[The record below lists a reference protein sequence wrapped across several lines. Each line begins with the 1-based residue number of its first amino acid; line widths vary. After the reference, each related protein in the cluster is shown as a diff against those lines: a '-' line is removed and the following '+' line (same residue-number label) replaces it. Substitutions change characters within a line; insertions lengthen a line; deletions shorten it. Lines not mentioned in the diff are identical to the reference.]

1 VVHFLPYCFKIYTK
15 ITDTKPKFNHLTKQ
29 SMKTAIVPFILLLA
43 VSVLA
48 LFIPAVPTTIV
59 TEGINSGDVA
69 WMLAATALVL
79 LMTPGLAYFYGG
91 MIDTKNIIATML
103 QSFIAMGVISVI
115 WIVVGFSLAFGDPI
129 KPFGD
134 DFGGIIGNPLS
145 FFMFQGV
152 LDGKPWSL
160 APTIPLVLFAF
171 FQLKFA
177 IITPALIT
185 GTFAERIR
193 FKSYVIFL
201 VLFSLLIYAPLAHW
215 TWHPEGFLFKL
226 GVLDFAG
233 GTVVHMSAG
242 FAALAASMYL
252 RNKSEVKVHISP
264 ANIPFVL
271 LGTGLLWF
279 GWFGFNAG
287 SALGAGPLAA
297 SAFATTNTASA
308 AAGLCWVLFD
318 SVRGKKPSALGF
330 CIGAVVGLV
339 AITPAAGFVTI
350 PSSLF
355 IGTVA
360 ALISNLVVN
369 WKTKTSLED
378 TLDVFPCHGVGGA
391 VGMLMTALLANKAV
405 NAANTTGNGLFF
417 GETALFTAHLIALVV
432 VVAYTFVGSMIILK
446 VTDLLSPLKVSPE
459 EFKVGSDYS
468 QHGEAVSF
476 DLTTAKEAI

>member
-1 VVHFLPYCFKIYTK
+1 
-15 ITDTKPKFNHLTKQ
+15 
-29 SMKTAIVPFILLLA
+29 MKKALVPFILLLV

-48 LFIPAVPTTIV
+48 VFIPAVPATIN
-59 TEGINSGDVA
+59 TEGMNSGDVA
-69 WMLAATALVL
+69 WMLTASALVL

-91 MIDTKNIIATML
+91 MIDTKNIISTML
-103 QSFIAMGVISVI
+103 QSFVAMGVISVV
-115 WIVVGFSLAFGDPI
+115 WIVVGFSIAFGEDVNGWGL
-129 KPFGD
+129 F
-134 DFGGIIGNPLS
+134 GNPS
-145 FFMFQGV
+145 TYFMFQNV
-152 LDGKPWSL
+152 LD
-160 APTIPLVLFAF
+160 APLFGTIPLVLFAF

-193 FKSYVIFL
+193 FKSYILFI
-201 VLFSLLIYAPLAHW
+201 VLFSLLIYAPLAHM
-215 TWHPEGFLFKL
+215 TWHSGGLFFKM

-242 FAALAASMYL
+242 FAALAASMFL
-252 RNKSEVKVHISP
+252 RNKGETKEAVAP

-287 SALGAGPLAA
+287 SALTAGALAA

-308 AAGLCWVLFD
+308 AAGLSWILFD
-318 SVRGKKPSALGF
+318 AIRGKKPSALGF

-355 IGTVA
+355 IGTFA
-360 ALISNLVVN
+360 AIISNVVVR
-369 WKTKTSLED
+369 WKTTTKLED

-391 VGMLMTALLANKAV
+391 VGMIMTGLLANTAV
-405 NAANTTGNGLFF
+405 NSFNTTGNGLFF
-417 GETALFTAHLIALVV
+417 GEFNLFKIQMIALVA
-432 VVAYTFVGSMIILK
+432 VVAFSFLGALLLLKITDMI
-446 VTDLLSPLKVSPE
+446 SPLKVSGE
-459 EFKVGSDYS
+459 DLKVGLDYS
-468 QHGEAVSF
+468 QHGENVSF
-476 DLTTAKEAI
+476 DLATAKEA

>member
-1 VVHFLPYCFKIYTK
+1 
-15 ITDTKPKFNHLTKQ
+15 
-29 SMKTAIVPFILLLA
+29 
-43 VSVLA
+43 
-48 LFIPAVPTTIV
+48 
-59 TEGINSGDVA
+59 
-69 WMLAATALVL
+69 
-79 LMTPGLAYFYGG
+79 
-91 MIDTKNIIATML
+91 MIDTKNIISTML
-103 QSFIAMGVISVI
+103 QSFIAMGVISVL
-115 WIVVGFSLAFGDPI
+115 WIVVGFSLAFGESKGGFIGDPTT
-129 KPFGD
+129 
-134 DFGGIIGNPLS
+134 
-145 FFMFQGV
+145 FFMFNHV

-185 GTFAERIR
+185 GTFAERIK
-193 FKSYVIFL
+193 FKSYIIFL

-215 TWHPEGFLFKL
+215 TWHPEGFLFKM

-242 FAALAASMYL
+242 FAALAAAMFL
-252 RNKSEVKVHISP
+252 RNKTKEKEAIAP

-287 SALGAGPLAA
+287 SAMGAGPLAA

-318 SVRGKKPSALGF
+318 AVRGKKPSALGF

-360 ALISNLVVN
+360 ALVSNVVVR
-369 WKTKTSLED
+369 WKSKTTLED
-378 TLDVFPCHGVGGA
+378 TLDVFPCHGVGGL
-391 VGMLMTALLANKAV
+391 VGMIMTGLLAHTAV
-405 NAANTTGNGLFF
+405 NGGNTTGNGLLF
-417 GETALFTAHLIALVV
+417 GETALFTVHMIALVIV
-432 VVAYTFVGSMIILK
+432 VTYTFLGSLLILK
-446 VTDLLSPLKVSPE
+446 ITDLISPLSVSAE
-459 EFKVGSDYS
+459 DKKIGQDYS
-468 QHGEAVSF
+468 QHGENLVPF
-476 DLTTAKEAI
+476 DLSTAKEAL

>member
-1 VVHFLPYCFKIYTK
+1 
-15 ITDTKPKFNHLTKQ
+15 
-29 SMKTAIVPFILLLA
+29 MKKSLLLFVLLIA

-48 LFIPAVPTTIV
+48 LFMPAVPNTIV

-69 WMLAATALVL
+69 WMLTASALVL

-91 MIDTKNIIATML
+91 MIDTKNIISTML
-103 QSFIAMGVISVI
+103 QSFIAMGVISVL
-115 WIVVGFSLAFGDPI
+115 WIVVGFSLAFGDSLGGFI
-129 KPFGD
+129 GD
-134 DFGGIIGNPLS
+134 PRS
-145 FFMFQGV
+145 FFMFQNV

-215 TWHPEGFLFKL
+215 TWHPDGFLFKM

-242 FAALAASMYL
+242 FAALAAAIYL
-252 RNKSEVKVHISP
+252 RNKSEEKVSISP

-360 ALISNLVVN
+360 SIVSNVVVH
-369 WKTKTSLED
+369 WKSKTSLED

-391 VGMLMTALLANKAV
+391 VGMVMTGLLANTAV
-405 NAANTTGNGLFF
+405 NGANTTGNGLFF
-417 GETALFTAHLIALVV
+417 GEFGLIKVHMIALAI
-432 VVAYTFVGSMIILK
+432 VVAYTFIGSLVILK
-446 VTDLLSPLKVSPE
+446 VTDLISSLKVSPE
-459 EFKVGSDYS
+459 EKKVGQDYS
-468 QHGEAVSF
+468 QHGENVYPF
-476 DLTTAKEAI
+476 DLTTAKEVI